1 MFSFR
6 FVLVLT
12 IFLLGFL
19 NAFSQKGSP
28 AFFNYGGID
37 NTTNKIWLQFQPPI
51 VQTFIYHTLEESTQL
66 TRLDGITEKLT
77 LQNFESFS
85 YFITGN
91 HSGELHSA
99 HQFFCFDNINMFPLN
114 FGILPEIGDT
124 NIFIPLNNKVYNFK
138 NIIGSYDFEKFL
150 SYSRDW
156 FQQNKG
162 NYILFDVYPWNN
174 DTTEIAYFRP
184 LDDSLILSNTG
195 LVAKSIGTSLQV
207 QNKTYYTTNNT
218 VIINHEGENIP
229 ISSIVEED
237 FVEISS
243 IVYMGKNL
251 ALKITKLEKPFGI
264 LRYSE
269 DIQRISG
276 DTIYT
281 ATHKILQSG
290 ITKFQN
296 TVGVETDELSFV
308 KNSAAITF
316 TKDNQHIVTTTLVQ
330 TPFVVTT
337 NAYNNSSNSIFKG
350 TVFGSVTNQN
360 WSDISL
366 GNNTYTTNDQT
377 LVQLQDGNI
386 YPINQLTLQP
396 NELVRITYFIDN
408 EKDSLK
414 PVVSMVSIIDTTVYT
429 SVRNHKNLYGI
440 EVFPNPV
447 TSNQTSLQYYS
458 EHENVVTVTVYSI
471 DGIIQTH
478 SKHNVVNGT
487 NSINIDCSK
496 LHTGSYFVKIVE
508 SVNSPSISIPLQIV
522 R

>member
-1 MFSFR
+1 MVSLRFTFILAIFVFGFSS
-6 FVLVLT
+6 
-12 IFLLGFL
+12 
-19 NAFSQKGSP
+19 AFSQKGSP
-28 AFFNYGGID
+28 AFFNYGGLD
-37 NTTNKIWLQFQPPI
+37 NTTNKIWLQFQPPQ
-51 VQTFIYHTLEESTQL
+51 VQTFLYHTLEESSEL
-66 TRLDGITEKLT
+66 TRLDAITEKLT

-85 YFITGN
+85 YFISGK
-91 HSGELHSA
+91 HSGELYTA
-99 HQFFCFDNINMFPLN
+99 HQFFCFDNIYILPLN
-114 FGILPEIGDT
+114 FGILPDIGDT
-124 NIFIPLNNKVYNFK
+124 NMFVQLNNKFYDFK
-138 NIIGSYDFEKFL
+138 NIIGYYDIEKYMSYTRE
-150 SYSRDW
+150 W

-162 NYILFDVYPWNN
+162 SYILFNVYPWNN
-174 DTTEIAYFRP
+174 DTTEIANFRP
-184 LDDSLILSNTG
+184 LEEDQILSNSG
-195 LVAKSIGTSLQV
+195 LVSKTIGTSLQL
-207 QNKTYYTTNNT
+207 QNKTYYTTHNT
-218 VIINHEGENIP
+218 VIINHKGENIP
-229 ISSIVEED
+229 ISSILEED
-237 FVEISS
+237 FVEISY
-243 IVYMGKNL
+243 IVYMKKNL
-251 ALKITKLEKPFGI
+251 ALKITKLEKPFGV

-281 ATHKILQSG
+281 TTHKILKSG

-296 TVGVETDELSFV
+296 TIGLETDESSFV

-316 TKDNQHIVTTTLVQ
+316 TKYNQHIVSSSLDQ
-330 TPFVVTT
+330 TPFVLTT
-337 NAYNNSSNSIFKG
+337 HAYNNSSNSIYKG
-350 TVFGSVTNQN
+350 TVFGRVTNQN

-377 LVQLQDGNI
+377 MVQLQDGKI
-386 YPINQLTLQP
+386 YQINQLSLQP
-396 NELVRITYFIDN
+396 NELVKISYFIDN

-429 SVRNHKNLYGI
+429 SITNQKNLFGI
-440 EVFPNPV
+440 EVFPHPV

-471 DGIIQTH
+471 DGIIQTQ

-496 LHTGSYFVKIVE
+496 LPTGSYFVKIVE